1 MTKLLIGLFVRNWQ
15 QVEDSAVRGRYG
27 TMAALVGIFCNVLLF
42 VAKLLIGIFSHS
54 VSIMADAVNNLS
66 DASSSV
72 ITLVGFRLAQKPP
85 DEEHPYGHA
94 RVEYISGLGVAALI
108 LVIGVQL
115 CKSSVEKILHPEAV
129 LFSPVVAI
137 VLVLSIVV
145 KLWLTLFN
153 RNIGK
158 RISSTSLI
166 ATAADSRNDVITTA
180 AVLLS
185 AVISHATGLMLDGYI
200 GLLVAIFIL
209 YSGVQIGKET
219 ISPLLGEPA
228 DPELVETVR
237 QETLNFHPMI
247 LGIHDLMVHDYGP
260 GQCFASVH
268 AEIDYREDVLVAHEV
283 LDAVERMFREKFRIA
298 LVTHYDPVVT
308 DDAELNGLKEAIAV
322 CLTELDARLSI
333 HDFRMVRGEAHTNL
347 IFDVV
352 MPYEMQGQEM
362 DIEKRIHEEIQREG
376 MVYHTVITF
385 DSSSFN

>member
-1 MTKLLIGLFVRNWQ
+1 MTKLLIRLLVPNWQ
-15 QVEDSAVRGRYG
+15 QAEDSAVRGRYG

-42 VAKLLIGIFSHS
+42 AAKLVIGIFSRS

-115 CKSSVEKILHPEAV
+115 CKSSVEKIMQPEAV
-129 LFSPVVAI
+129 LFSPVVAV
-137 VLVLSIVV
+137 VLALSIVV
-145 KLWLTLFN
+145 KLWLSLFN

-158 RISSTSLI
+158 RISSMSLI

-185 AVISHATGLMLDGYI
+185 AVISHVTGLMLDGYI
-200 GLLVAIFIL
+200 GLLVAVFIL

-228 DPELVETVR
+228 DSELVESVR
-237 QETLNFHPMI
+237 REILGFHPMI
-247 LGIHDLMVHDYGP
+247 LGVHDLMVHDYGP
-260 GQCFASVH
+260 GQRFASVH
-268 AEIDYREDVLVAHEV
+268 AEIDYREDVLAAHEV
-283 LDAVERMFREKFRIA
+283 IDNVERMVQEKFRIA
-298 LVTHYDPVVT
+298 LVTHYDPIVT
-308 DDAELNGLKEAIAV
+308 DDAELNGLKETIVV
-322 CLTELDARLSI
+322 CLAALDVRLST
-333 HDFRMVRGEAHTNL
+333 HDFRMVRGETHTNL

-352 MPYEMQGQEM
+352 MPYEMQGQEAE
-362 DIEKRIHEEIQREG
+362 IEKRIHGAIQREG
-376 MVYHTVITF
+376 MIYHTVITF